1 MRIIFKIF
9 AVPFVIVL
17 TPLVALLSFL
27 FCYAVIV
34 LHIISGIGVLLGV
47 VGLITGQ
54 TSNGLILLGLAFLIS
69 PFGIPAIAGWLV
81 DKLDDLN
88 YSLKNYITS

>member
-9 AVPFVIVL
+9 AIPFVIIL
-17 TPLVALLSFL
+17 TPLVALLTFL

-34 LHIISGIGVLLGV
+34 LYIISGIGVLLGV

-54 TSNGLILLGLAFLIS
+54 TTNGLILLGIAFLIS
-69 PFGIPAIAGWLV
+69 PFGIPAIASWLV
-81 DKLDDLN
+81 SKLDDLN
-88 YSLKNYITS
+88 YSLKNFITS

>member
-1 MRIIFKIF
+1 MRIILKIF
-9 AVPFVIVL
+9 AVPFVIIL

-34 LHIISGIGVLLGV
+34 LHIISGIGVLIGDITLM
-47 VGLITGQ
+47 TGQ
-54 TSNGLILLGLAFLIS
+54 TFNGLILLGLAFLIS
-69 PFGIPAIAGWLV
+69 PFGIPAIAGWMV

-88 YSLKNYITS
+88 YSLKNFITN